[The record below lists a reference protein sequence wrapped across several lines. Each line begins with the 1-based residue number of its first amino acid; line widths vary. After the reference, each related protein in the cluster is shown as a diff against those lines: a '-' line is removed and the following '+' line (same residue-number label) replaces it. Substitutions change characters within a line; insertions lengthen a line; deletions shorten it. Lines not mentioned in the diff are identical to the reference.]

1 MFLLNMTVQKWCANV
16 CNFFCVSTG
25 HDKQCHTFIECAK
38 YSFLECPDGD
48 PETDLTTGN
57 RIVSLPSAS
66 SVIVPVTAIKRKVIL
81 YPRVDPQWCTV
92 IDFQGPGLPRVLH
105 KLIVPFYLVVDD
117 MIWVNGSDPEP
128 WLAKVLTVQSRTKMV
143 RLHYYVSNGD
153 NLFTP
158 ELNHCLDHVH
168 WDTILGCDDGEWRVH
183 QWESY
188 N

>member
-1 MFLLNMTVQKWCANV
+1 M
-16 CNFFCVSTG
+16 
-25 HDKQCHTFIECAK
+25 
-38 YSFLECPDGD
+38 
-48 PETDLTTGN
+48 
-57 RIVSLPSAS
+57 
-66 SVIVPVTAIKRKVIL
+66 
-81 YPRVDPQWCTV
+81 
-92 IDFQGPGLPRVLH
+92 IDFQRPSLPKVLH

-117 MIWVNGSDPEP
+117 MIWVNDSDPEP

-158 ELNHCLDHVH
+158 ELNHCLAVDHVH
-168 WDTILGCDDGEWRVH
+168 WDTILGCDDGEWRGH